1 MTRTHLVQAATVLL
15 HQTKK
20 WSCLRA
26 WGMKI
31 AKRRGSKTARVAV
44 ARKLAII
51 MHRMWM
57 TGEVFRASNSI
68 DRPTNNAVPAPEPS
82 IVST

>member
-1 MTRTHLVQAATVLL
+1 MTRKHLVQAATVLL

-31 AKRRGSKTARVAV
+31 VKRRGAKIARVAV

-57 TGEVFRASNSI
+57 TGEVFRATNDI
-68 DRPTNNAVPAPEPS
+68 D
-82 IVST
+82 VSMNGAASALEAMSAST